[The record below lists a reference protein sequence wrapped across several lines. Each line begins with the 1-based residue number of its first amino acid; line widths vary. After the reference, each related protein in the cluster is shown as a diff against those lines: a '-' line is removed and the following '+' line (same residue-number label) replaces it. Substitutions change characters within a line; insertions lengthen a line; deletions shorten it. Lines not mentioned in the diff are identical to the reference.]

1 MILNDSFGEQTGSR
15 RPFQKKTLILATI
28 LFFMGFFPH
37 TSLAAQLSYLKKN
50 APDFAE
56 QAKAN
61 YGEMI
66 NIASL
71 LHDYD
76 KNMILAVIVVESEG
90 NRSAVSHKGAQG
102 LMQLMPGT
110 ARAMGAKDPHDPF
123 QNILAGTKYLKQ
135 LEGIYGF
142 DSPQEALV
150 AYNMGPTRA
159 KRWLSQYP
167 AADYLYVKKVM
178 YVYDTLEKKDRDDRQ
193 IAEMITKRVSLG
205 SSVDISHSIMVKP
218 HNLSL
223 AALPITLPSSRR
235 NETQDE
241 N

>member
-15 RPFQKKTLILATI
+15 RPFQKKTLILAAS
-28 LFFMGFFPH
+28 LFFIGLFPFTGF
-37 TSLAAQLSYLKKN
+37 AAQLSYLKEN

-56 QAKAN
+56 QAKEN

-159 KRWLSQYP
+159 KRWLSQYS
-167 AADYLYVKKVM
+167 AEDYLYVKKVM
-178 YVYDTLEKKDRDDRQ
+178 YVYDTLEKKDREDRQ
-193 IAEMITKRVSLG
+193 IAEMVTKRVSLG
-205 SSVDISHSIMVKP
+205 NGVDTSHSLIMKP

-223 AALPITLPSSRR
+223 ATLPITLPSSRR